1 MSQQISKER
10 NKISAMFNGIAG
22 SYDFL
27 NHLLS
32 LGIDRHWRRVLIKHV
47 LKRNPNNALDIA
59 TGTGDIAIALYK
71 VGVETTGIDIA
82 DQMVEV
88 AKSKCSKLKK
98 SSIPLP
104 GFLIA
109 SADDIPYPDNS
120 FQLVTIGFGIRNF
133 ENRKRAIEEIFRV
146 LKVGGELAILE
157 FAEPRNKLW
166 SSIYKFYFHNI
177 LPLIGK
183 LISKDMD
190 AYRYLPESVSQF
202 PQYKDFCNELE
213 TVGFANPK
221 FKPLTGGVS
230 ILYTALKT

>member
-32 LGIDRHWRRVLIKHV
+32 LGIDRYWRKVLVKHILV
-47 LKRNPNNALDIA
+47 RNPTNALDIA

-71 VGVETTGIDIA
+71 VGIETTGIDIA

-88 AKSKCSKLKK
+88 AMAKCNTLNK

-146 LKVGGELAILE
+146 LTVGGELAILE

-166 SSIYKFYFHNI
+166 SAIYKFYFHNI

-202 PQYKDFCNELE
+202 PQYKDFCKELE
-213 TVGFANPK
+213 DLGFANSK

>member
-32 LGIDRHWRRVLIKHV
+32 LGIDRYWRKVLVKHILV
-47 LKRNPNNALDIA
+47 RNPTNALDIA

-71 VGVETTGIDIA
+71 VGIETTGIDIA

-88 AKSKCSKLKK
+88 AMAKCNTLKN

-146 LKVGGELAILE
+146 LTVGGELAILE